1 MKNYDFSARGLRAA
15 NNQLFRV
22 MKVTAFL
29 LLIGCMHLSA
39 ATMSQTVTL
48 RAQKES
54 LRQVFRVVEK
64 QTGYGVVFNDN
75 LISKSKPVTID
86 ARNMALTR
94 FLEQVLESQG
104 LTYDLDGY
112 TILIKPAIP
121 QANLRNN
128 GPGAQAKAPAVV
140 QQRTVQGK
148 VTDPYGAPLG
158 SVTVTQKNTQNRVV
172 TNNDGTYQISLQG
185 EDITLVFSMVGFID
199 NEQPVGNRSVVD
211 VVLAESISDLDEVVV
226 VGYGTVRKSD
236 LTGAVSS
243 VKSEEIN
250 AFPTSNV
257 MNALSG
263 RAPGVQVKQN
273 TGAPGGAVSVRI
285 RGTNSIQGSNEPLYV
300 IDGFPVSGQPLHL
313 NNNDI
318 ESIEILKDASAVAI
332 YGSRG
337 ANGVVM
343 ITTKSGK
350 DGKMRVD
357 YESNFGSQSLRK
369 KLDLMNAT
377 EYATF
382 YNILAE
388 SQDIEPYYTQ
398 EEINNLGTGFD
409 WQDFVYRNAP
419 IQNHSLGFSGG
430 NSKTQYSVGG
440 SIFGQNGI
448 IKGSDYNR
456 YSLRTNINHQI
467 SDKFKAA
474 VSTTLSRNTTS
485 RQNSGG
491 GIQGQSLISAS
502 MVAPPT
508 LTPYN
513 DDGTYRVLELPLPII
528 VINPLNFINETF
540 DDGVSNKV
548 LANASLSYEPIKG
561 LVFKVY
567 GGIENSDDRNDY
579 YRTLNFFNADATATV
594 TTAQF
599 TSLVNEN
606 TVTYS
611 TDFGARHSLVALGG
625 FTYQDFINK
634 GLGGSGRG
642 FLSDATESYNLASA
656 TVPGIPN
663 SSFSKSV
670 LLSYLGRLNYSFD
683 NRFLVTLSFRS
694 DGSSKY
700 SEGNKWGFFPSGAV
714 AWKLK
719 EEAFL
724 KDNNAISD
732 LKIRASWGRTGSQ
745 AINAYA
751 TLNQL
756 SSGKTVFGDVQ
767 YNTFAPTTTL
777 PGDLRWETTEQTDI
791 GIDLA
796 VLHNRLQITADY
808 YNKTTFDLLNSVQLP
823 SSMGFRNTIRNV
835 GTIRNRGLEFAANAG
850 IFNNTFKWNLAGN
863 IAFNKSKVM
872 KLYGGQ
878 EILTGAVGVLIFQDN
893 ITMLREGE
901 PMGVF
906 YGYKEI
912 GYDENG
918 FVKYQ
923 DTNNDGVINLN
934 DKMIVGDPNP
944 KFVYGI
950 NSHMSFKGFDLTLF
964 LQGTK
969 GNDIAN
975 ISKIGNTLHY
985 SWGMNLLREAL
996 YDHWTPENTNAKYPA
1011 VDMFQSV
1018 NFSNRFI
1025 EDGSYLRLRN
1035 IELGYTF
1042 PMINSSVPWIQS
1054 AKLYISGQN
1063 LLTFTNYSWMD
1074 PDVNSSGGSN
1084 SVTQGIDFSTY
1095 PVAKS
1100 YLVGVRIGF

>member
-1 MKNYDFSARGLRAA
+1 MKNYDFSAPSLWAV
-15 NNQLFRV
+15 NKQFIRV
-22 MKVTAFL
+22 MKMTSVL
-29 LLIGCMHLSA
+29 LMIGCMHLSA
-39 ATMSQTVTL
+39 TSMSQTVTL
-48 RAQKES
+48 HAQNES
-54 LRQVFRVVEK
+54 LREIFRAVEK

-75 LISKSKPVTID
+75 LINKSKPVTIK
-86 ARNMALTR
+86 AANMAVGR
-94 FLEQVLESQG
+94 FMEEVLASQS
-104 LTYDLDGY
+104 LTYDMDGY
-112 TILIKPAIP
+112 TILIKPAPIKNRQP
-121 QANLRNN
+121 VGHPETAANEGLSH
-128 GPGAQAKAPAVV
+128 
-140 QQRTVQGK
+140 QQRIIQGK
-148 VTDPYGAPLG
+148 VTDGNGVPLP
-158 SVTVTQKNTQNRVV
+158 SVTVAQKGSQNRVV
-172 TNNDGTYQISLQG
+172 TDDGGNYQITVEG
-185 EDITLVFSMVGFID
+185 DDIVLVFSMMGFIS
-199 NEQPVGNRSVVD
+199 NEQSVANRSLVN
-211 VVLAESISDLDEVVV
+211 VVLEASMSDLDEVVI
-226 VGYGTVRKSD
+226 VGYGTVKKSD
-236 LTGAVSS
+236 LTGSVSS

-250 AFPTSNV
+250 AFPASNV
-257 MNALSG
+257 MHALSG

-273 TGAPGGAVSVRI
+273 TGSPGGGVSVRI

-300 IDGFPVSGQPLHL
+300 VDGFPVSGQPLHL

-318 ESIEILKDASAVAI
+318 ESVEILKDASAVAI

-337 ANGVVM
+337 ANGVVL
-343 ITTKSGK
+343 ITSKTGK

-357 YESNFGSQSLRK
+357 YESSFGTQSLRK
-369 KLDLMNAT
+369 KLDLMDAT

-388 SQDIEPYYTQ
+388 SQGIAPYYSQ
-398 EEINNLGTGFD
+398 DEISRLGSGFD
-409 WQDFVYRNAP
+409 WQDFVYQRAP
-419 IQNHSLGFSGG
+419 IQNHTLGFSGG
-430 NSKTQYSVGG
+430 NNKTQYSVAG
-440 SIFGQNGI
+440 SVFGQDGI
-448 IKGSDYNR
+448 IRGSDYNR
-456 YSLRTNINHQI
+456 YSLRTNINHQL
-467 SDKFKAA
+467 SPKFKAT

-502 MVAPPT
+502 TVAPPT

-513 DDGTYRVLELPLPII
+513 EDGTYRVLALPLPII
-528 VINPLNFINETF
+528 VINPLNFINETA
-540 DDGVSNKV
+540 DQGVSNKV
-548 LANASLSYEPIKG
+548 LANASLSYEPLDG

-567 GGIENSDDRNDY
+567 GGIENSDDRNDF
-579 YRTLNFFNADATATV
+579 YRTLNYFNAEPLATV
-594 TTAQF
+594 STSQH

-611 TDFGARHSLVALGG
+611 TDFGSKHSLVALGG
-625 FTYQDFINK
+625 FTFQDFVST

-642 FLSDATESYNLASA
+642 FLSDATETYNLGAA
-656 TVPGIPN
+656 TIPGIPTSN
-663 SSFSKSV
+663 YSKSV

-714 AWKLK
+714 AWKVK

-724 KDNNAISD
+724 KDNDLITD
-732 LKIRASWGRTGSQ
+732 LKVRASWGRTGSQ

-756 SSGKTVFGDVQ
+756 SVGKTVFGNAL

-777 PGDLRWETTEQTDI
+777 PGNLRWETTEQTDV
-791 GIDLA
+791 GVDLSI
-796 VLHNRLQITADY
+796 LQNRLQLTADY

-835 GTIRNRGLEFAANAG
+835 GTIRNRGVEFSANAA
-850 IFNNTFKWNLAGN
+850 IFNNDFKWDLAGN
-863 IAFNKSKVM
+863 IAFNKSKVL

-878 EILTGAVGVLIFQDN
+878 EILTGGVGVLIFQDN
-893 ITMLREGE
+893 ITLLREGE

-906 YGYKEI
+906 YGYKEV
-912 GYDENG
+912 GYNENG
-918 FVKYQ
+918 YVKYQ
-923 DTNNDGVINLN
+923 DTNGDGTVNQN
-934 DKMIVGDPNP
+934 DKVIVGDPNP
-944 KFVYGI
+944 DFIYGV
-950 NSHMSFKGFDLTLF
+950 NSVMSFKGFDLTVF

-996 YDHWTPENTNAKYPA
+996 YDHWTPDNTDAKYPA

-1042 PMINSSVPWIQS
+1042 PSLSNRVPWMQS
-1054 AKLYISGQN
+1054 AKVYVSGQN
-1063 LLTFTNYSWMD
+1063 LLTFTKYSWMD

-1084 SVTQGIDFSTY
+1084 SVMQGIDFSTY

>member
-1 MKNYDFSARGLRAA
+1 MKNYDLSAHSLWAV
-15 NNQLFRV
+15 NYQLFRI
-22 MKVTAFL
+22 MKITAVL
-29 LLIGCMHLSA
+29 LLIGCMHISA
-39 ATMSQTVTL
+39 TTMSQTITL
-48 RAQKES
+48 HAKSEM
-54 LRQVFRVVEK
+54 LRDVFGAVEK
-64 QTGYGVVFNDN
+64 QTGYGVVFSDN
-75 LISKSKPVTID
+75 VISKSKPVTIN
-86 ARNMALTR
+86 ATEMALTQ
-94 FLEQVLESQG
+94 FLDQILESQA
-104 LTYDLDGY
+104 LTYDMDGY
-112 TILIKPAIP
+112 TILIKPETIKTRSSEEGVGIA
-121 QANLRNN
+121 ANLLTV
-128 GPGAQAKAPAVV
+128 P
-140 QQRTVQGK
+140 QQRIISGR
-148 VTDPYGAPLG
+148 VTDQQGAPLA
-158 SVTVTQKNTQNRVV
+158 SVTVTRKGTQNRVV
-172 TNNDGTYQISLQG
+172 TDDQGRYQMSI
-185 EDITLVFSMVGFID
+185 EDDNVTLVFTMMGFVSSEVHVGS
-199 NEQPVGNRSVVD
+199 RSVTD
-211 VVLAESISDLDEVVV
+211 VVLDEAMSDLDEVIV
-226 VGYGTVRKSD
+226 VGYGTVKKSD
-236 LTGAVSS
+236 LTGSVSS
-243 VKSEEIN
+243 VKSDEIN
-250 AFPTSNV
+250 AFPASNV
-257 MNALSG
+257 MNALAG
-263 RAPGVQVKQN
+263 RAPGVHVKQN
-273 TGAPGGAVSVRI
+273 TGSPGGAVSVRI

-300 IDGFPVSGQPLHL
+300 IDGFPISGQPLHL
-313 NNNDI
+313 NNSDI

-337 ANGVVM
+337 ANGVVL
-343 ITTKSGK
+343 ITSKSGK
-350 DGKMRVD
+350 EGRMRVD
-357 YESNFGSQSLRK
+357 YESAFGTQSLRK

-388 SQDIEPYYTQ
+388 SQGIAPYYTQ
-398 EEINNLGTGFD
+398 EEIRGLGEGFD
-409 WQDFVYRNAP
+409 WQDFVYQQAP
-419 IQNHSLGFSGG
+419 IQSHSLGFSGG
-430 NSKTQYSVGG
+430 NEKTQYSVAG
-440 SIFGQNGI
+440 SYFGQEGI
-448 IKGSDYNR
+448 IRGSDYNR

-467 SDKFKAA
+467 SSKFRAA

-502 MVAPPT
+502 TVAPPT

-513 DDGTYRVLELPLPII
+513 DDGSYRVLELPLPII
-528 VINPLNFINETF
+528 VINPLNFINETM
-540 DDGVSNKV
+540 DQGVSNKV
-548 LANASLSYEPIKG
+548 LANASLLYEPIEG

-594 TTAQF
+594 NTSQF

-611 TDFGARHSLVALGG
+611 KRLGSKHDLVALGG
-625 FTYQDFINK
+625 FTYQDFK
-634 GLGGSGRG
+634 STGLGASGRG
-642 FLSDATESYNLASA
+642 FLSDATETHNLGSA
-656 TVPGIPN
+656 TVPGIPSTN
-663 SSFSKSV
+663 YSHSA

-683 NRFLVTLSFRS
+683 NRFLATISFRS

-700 SEGNKWGFFPSGAV
+700 SEGNKWGLFPSAAV

-724 KDNNAISD
+724 RDNDLISD

-756 SSGKTVFGDVQ
+756 SVGKTVFGDAL

-796 VLHNRLQITADY
+796 ILRNRLQITADY
-808 YNKTTFDLLNSVQLP
+808 YNKNTFDLLNSVQLP

-835 GTIRNRGLEFAANAG
+835 GIIRNRGVEFSAIATV
-850 IFNNTFKWNLAGN
+850 FDQDFKWDLSAN

-878 EILTGAVGVLIFQDN
+878 EILTGNVGVLIFQEN

-906 YGYKEI
+906 YGYQED

-918 FVKYQ
+918 FVKYV

-934 DKMIVGDPNP
+934 DKVIIGDPNP
-944 KFVYGI
+944 KYVYGI
-950 NSHMSFKGFDLTLF
+950 NSHMSYKGFDLTMF
-964 LQGTK
+964 FQGVQ

-985 SWGMNLLREAL
+985 SWGMNLLKEAL
-996 YDHWTPENTNAKYPA
+996 YDHWTPENPNAEYPA
-1011 VDMFQSV
+1011 VDMFQSI

-1042 PMINSSVPWIQS
+1042 PMLEGRVSWLKN
-1054 AKLYISGQN
+1054 AKLYVSGQN
-1063 LLTFTNYSWMD
+1063 LLTFTKYSWMD

-1084 SVTQGIDFSTY
+1084 SVTQGIDYSTY
-1095 PVAKS
+1095 PVAKT
-1100 YLVGVRIGF
+1100 YTLGVRIGL

>member
-1 MKNYDFSARGLRAA
+1 MKNYDLSAHSLWAV
-15 NNQLFRV
+15 NYQLFRI
-22 MKVTAFL
+22 MKITAVL
-29 LLIGCMHLSA
+29 LLIGCMHISA
-39 ATMSQTVTL
+39 TTMSQTITL
-48 RAQKES
+48 HAKSEM
-54 LRQVFRVVEK
+54 LRDVFRAVEK
-64 QTGYGVVFNDN
+64 QTGYGVVFSDN
-75 LISKSKPVTID
+75 VISKSKPVTIN
-86 ARNMALTR
+86 ATEMALTQ
-94 FLEQVLESQG
+94 FLDQILESQA
-104 LTYDLDGY
+104 LTYDMDGY
-112 TILIKPAIP
+112 TILIKPETIKTRSSEEGVGIA
-121 QANLRNN
+121 ANLLTV
-128 GPGAQAKAPAVV
+128 P
-140 QQRTVQGK
+140 QQRIISGR
-148 VTDPYGAPLG
+148 VTDQQGAPLA
-158 SVTVTQKNTQNRVV
+158 SVTVTRKGTQNRVV
-172 TNNDGTYQISLQG
+172 TDDQGRYQMSI
-185 EDITLVFSMVGFID
+185 EDDNVTLVFTMMGFVSSEVHVGS
-199 NEQPVGNRSVVD
+199 RSVTD
-211 VVLAESISDLDEVVV
+211 VVLDEAMSDLDEVIV
-226 VGYGTVRKSD
+226 VGYGTVKKSD
-236 LTGAVSS
+236 LTGSVSS
-243 VKSEEIN
+243 VKSDEIN
-250 AFPTSNV
+250 AFPASNV
-257 MNALSG
+257 MNALAG
-263 RAPGVQVKQN
+263 RAPGVHVKQN
-273 TGAPGGAVSVRI
+273 TGSPGGAVSVRI

-300 IDGFPVSGQPLHL
+300 IDGFPISGQPLHL
-313 NNNDI
+313 NNSDI

-337 ANGVVM
+337 ANGVVL
-343 ITTKSGK
+343 ITSKSGK
-350 DGKMRVD
+350 EGSMRVD
-357 YESNFGSQSLRK
+357 YESAFGTQSLRK

-388 SQDIEPYYTQ
+388 SQGIAPYYTQ
-398 EEINNLGTGFD
+398 EEIRGLGEGFD
-409 WQDFVYRNAP
+409 WQDFVYQQAP
-419 IQNHSLGFSGG
+419 IQSHSLGFSGG
-430 NSKTQYSVGG
+430 NEKTQYSVAG
-440 SIFGQNGI
+440 SYFGQEGI
-448 IKGSDYNR
+448 IRGSDYNR

-467 SDKFKAA
+467 SSKFRAA

-502 MVAPPT
+502 TVAPPT

-513 DDGTYRVLELPLPII
+513 DDGSYRVLELPLPII
-528 VINPLNFINETF
+528 VINPLNFINETM
-540 DDGVSNKV
+540 DQGVSNKV
-548 LANASLSYEPIKG
+548 LANASLLYEPIEG

-567 GGIENSDDRNDY
+567 AGIENSDDRNDY

-594 TTAQF
+594 NTSQF

-611 TDFGARHSLVALGG
+611 KRLGSKHDLVALGG
-625 FTYQDFINK
+625 FTYQDFK
-634 GLGGSGRG
+634 STGLGASGRG
-642 FLSDATESYNLASA
+642 FLSDATETHNLGSA
-656 TVPGIPN
+656 TVPGIPSTN
-663 SSFSKSV
+663 YSHSA

-683 NRFLVTLSFRS
+683 NRFLATISFRS

-700 SEGNKWGFFPSGAV
+700 SEGNKWGLFPSAAV

-724 KDNNAISD
+724 RDNDLISD

-756 SSGKTVFGDVQ
+756 SVGKTVFGDAL

-796 VLHNRLQITADY
+796 ILRNRLQITADY
-808 YNKTTFDLLNSVQLP
+808 YNKNTFDLLNSVQLP

-835 GTIRNRGLEFAANAG
+835 GIIRNRGVEFSAIATV
-850 IFNNTFKWNLAGN
+850 FDQDFKWDLSAN

-878 EILTGAVGVLIFQDN
+878 EILTGNVGVLIFQEN

-906 YGYKEI
+906 YGYQED

-918 FVKYQ
+918 FVKYV

-934 DKMIVGDPNP
+934 DKVIIGDPNP
-944 KFVYGI
+944 KYVYGI
-950 NSHMSFKGFDLTLF
+950 NSHMSYKGFDLTMF
-964 LQGTK
+964 FQGVQ

-985 SWGMNLLREAL
+985 SWGMNLLKEAL
-996 YDHWTPENTNAKYPA
+996 YDHWTPENPNAEYPA
-1011 VDMFQSV
+1011 VDMFQSI

-1042 PMINSSVPWIQS
+1042 PMLEGRVSWLKN
-1054 AKLYISGQN
+1054 AKLYVSGQN
-1063 LLTFTNYSWMD
+1063 LLTFTKYSWMD

-1084 SVTQGIDFSTY
+1084 SVTQGIDYSTY
-1095 PVAKS
+1095 PVAKT
-1100 YLVGVRIGF
+1100 YTLGVRIGL

>member
-1 MKNYDFSARGLRAA
+1 MKNYDFSAHSLWAV
-15 NNQLFRV
+15 NNQLFRI
-22 MKVTAFL
+22 MKMTAVL

-39 ATMSQTVTL
+39 TSMSQTVTL
-48 RAQKES
+48 HAQNES
-54 LRQVFRVVEK
+54 LREIFRAVEK
-64 QTGYGVVFNDN
+64 QTGYGVVYSDN
-75 LISKSKPVTID
+75 LISKSKPVTIK
-86 ARNMALTR
+86 ANNMAVTR
-94 FLEQVLESQG
+94 FMEEVLASQS
-104 LTYDLDGY
+104 LTYDVDGY
-112 TILIKPAIP
+112 TILIKPEKKDSKRRGETAMNGTTHATLQQRLI
-121 QANLRNN
+121 QGKITDNN
-128 GPGAQAKAPAVV
+128 GVPLPAV
-140 QQRTVQGK
+140 TISEKG
-148 VTDPYGAPLG
+148 
-158 SVTVTQKNTQNRVV
+158 TQNRVV
-172 TNNDGTYQISLQG
+172 TNDQGNYQINVNG
-185 EDITLVFSMVGFID
+185 ADAILVFSMIGYTSS
-199 NEQPVGNRSVVD
+199 EQAVANRSVVN
-211 VVLAESISDLDEVVV
+211 VVMEASMSDLDEVVI
-226 VGYGTVRKSD
+226 VGYGTVKKSD
-236 LTGAVSS
+236 LTGSVSS

-250 AFPTSNV
+250 AFPASNV
-257 MNALSG
+257 MQALSG

-273 TGAPGGAVSVRI
+273 TGSPGSAVSVRI

-300 IDGFPVSGQPLHL
+300 VDGFPVSGQPLHL
-313 NNNDI
+313 NNSDI

-337 ANGVVM
+337 ANGVVL
-343 ITTKSGK
+343 ITSKSGK
-350 DGKMRVD
+350 EGKMRVD
-357 YESNFGSQSLRK
+357 YESSFGTQSLRK
-369 KLDLMNAT
+369 KLDLMDAT

-388 SQDIEPYYTQ
+388 SQGIDPYYTQ
-398 EEINNLGTGFD
+398 EEINNLGAGFD
-409 WQDFVYRNAP
+409 WQDFVYQSAP
-419 IQNHSLGFSGG
+419 VQNHTLGFSGG
-430 NSKTQYSVGG
+430 NDKTQYSVAG
-440 SIFGQNGI
+440 SIFGQEGI
-448 IKGSDYNR
+448 IRGSDYNR
-456 YSLRTNINHQI
+456 YSLRTNINHQL
-467 SDKFKAA
+467 SPKFRAS

-502 MVAPPT
+502 TVAPPT

-528 VINPLNFINETF
+528 VINPLNFINETS
-540 DDGVSNKV
+540 DRGISNKV
-548 LANASLSYEPIKG
+548 LANASLSYEPLDG

-567 GGIENSDDRNDY
+567 GGIENSDDRNDF
-579 YRTLNFFNADATATV
+579 YRTLNYFNAEPLATV
-594 TTAQF
+594 STSQH

-611 TDFGARHSLVALGG
+611 ADFGAKHSLVALGG
-625 FTYQDFINK
+625 FTFQDFVST

-642 FLSDATESYNLASA
+642 FLSDATETYNLGAA
-656 TVPGIPN
+656 TVPGIP
-663 SSFSKSV
+663 SSNYAKSV

-724 KDNNAISD
+724 KDNEWISD
-732 LKIRASWGRTGSQ
+732 LKVRASWGRTGSQ

-756 SSGKTVFGDVQ
+756 AVGKTVFGNAL

-777 PGDLRWETTEQTDI
+777 PGNLRWETTEQTDV
-791 GIDLA
+791 GVDLA
-796 VLHNRLQITADY
+796 ILQNRLQFTADY

-835 GTIRNRGLEFAANAG
+835 GIIRNRGLEFAANAS
-850 IFNNTFKWNLAGN
+850 IFNNDFKWDLAAN
-863 IAFNKSKVM
+863 IAFNKSKVT

-878 EILTGAVGVLIFQDN
+878 EILTGGVSVLIFQDN
-893 ITMLREGE
+893 ITLLREGE

-906 YGYKEI
+906 YGYKET

-918 FVKYQ
+918 YVKYQ
-923 DTNNDGVINLN
+923 DTNGDGTINLN
-934 DKMIVGDPNP
+934 DKVIIGDPNP
-944 KFVYGI
+944 DFIYGV
-950 NSHMSFKGFDLTLF
+950 NSVMSYKGFDLTLF

-996 YDHWTPENTNAKYPA
+996 YDHWTPENTDAKYPA
-1011 VDMFQSV
+1011 VDMFQSI

-1042 PMINSSVPWIQS
+1042 PTITNSVPWMQS
-1054 AKLYISGQN
+1054 AKVYVSGQN
-1063 LLTFTNYSWMD
+1063 LLTFTKYSWMD

-1095 PVAKS
+1095 PVAKT